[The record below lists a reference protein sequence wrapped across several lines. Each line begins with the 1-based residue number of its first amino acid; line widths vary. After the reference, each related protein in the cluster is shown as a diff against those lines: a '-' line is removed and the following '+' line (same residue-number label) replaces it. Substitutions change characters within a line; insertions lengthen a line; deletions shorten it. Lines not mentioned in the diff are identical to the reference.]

1 MTPGPTLTTPRLILR
16 PPSQQDFAGF
26 AAMSQEPETM
36 RFIGGVQPPDAAWRG
51 LACMAGSW
59 QLLGFSMFSVL
70 RRDTGEWIGRLGPW
84 HPGGAEGSWPGD
96 EIGWA
101 LRANAM
107 GQGFAQEGAAAAM
120 DWAFDHLG
128 WESLIHS
135 IDSANVAS
143 IRLAQR
149 LGSELQRR
157 QHRMPAPF
165 QDVCCDIYG
174 QTRAQWR
181 ARQRGPGIL

>member
-16 PPSQQDFAGF
+16 PPSQQDFAGLPP
-26 AAMSQEPETM
+26 ARPS
-36 RFIGGVQPPDAAWRG
+36 RQPPGGRQRW
-51 LACMAGSW
+51 LP
-59 QLLGFSMFSVL
+59 MFSPGAS
-70 RRDTGEWIGRLGPW
+70 GEWMVAWPW
-84 HPGGAEGSWPGD
+84 PRGASSPGD
-96 EIGWA
+96 DGWA
-101 LRANAM
+101 LGRSM
-107 GQGFAQEGAAAAM
+107 GRGLRWKAAAAM

-165 QDVCCDIYG
+165 QEVCCDIYG